1 MTQSRWD
8 PCTSPPEG
16 TYRFELVPGF
26 FVPTE
31 WERDITNRFGL
42 AHRFD
47 TWAAFAAAVDELK
60 HAAEAAGDVVKVL
73 YTARHGEAEH
83 NVLAEK
89 YNEPDDDGVRSPL
102 CLARSHPQ
110 VQLKYPIT
118 DPNLTPVGV
127 AQARRLG
134 AIFEAEAARGMPLP
148 SRFFVSPLRRP
159 GETCGLEW
167 GWRFRKAPVEGDMG
181 HGVPGEVVEQ
191 LREHLHVHECDK
203 RLPRHELARLFPSF
217 TYPPDMPDEDSVW
230 QSGAQRGRETED
242 EMVLRAGEGLAIVFD
257 ACGGDDTYVSITAH
271 SGVLRA
277 VYKNLRVPL
286 RRLVTGEMNVLV
298 IRARRL

>member
-1 MTQSRWD
+1 MTNSRLSRWD
-8 PCTSPPEG
+8 PCTPPEG
-16 TYRFELVPGF
+16 AYRFELVPGF

-42 AHRFD
+42 NPRFE

-60 HAAEAAGDVVKVL
+60 RAAAADGEVVKVL

-83 NVLAEK
+83 NVLWKK
-89 YNEPDDDGVRSPL
+89 YGEPDGD
-102 CLARSHPQ
+102 A

-127 AQARRLG
+127 GQAVRLG
-134 AIFEAEAARGMPLP
+134 GIFEAEAAAGMPLP

-167 GWRFRKAPVEGDMG
+167 GWRFKAKREADMG

-203 RLPRHELARLFPSF
+203 RLPRHELAALFPSF
-217 TYPPDMPDEDSVW
+217 TYPPDMPDADVVW
-230 QSGAQRGRETED
+230 QPASVRGRETED
-242 EMVLRAGEGLAIVFD
+242 EMVRRAGEGLAIVFD
-257 ACGGDDTYVSITAH
+257 ECGAEDTYVSITAH

-298 IRARRL
+298 IRARRV